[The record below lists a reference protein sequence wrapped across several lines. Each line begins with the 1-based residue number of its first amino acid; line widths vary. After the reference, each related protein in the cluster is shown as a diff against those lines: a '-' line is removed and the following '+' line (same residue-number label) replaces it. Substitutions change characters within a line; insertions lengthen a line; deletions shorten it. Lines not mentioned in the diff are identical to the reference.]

1 MGDNGDNHRIILR
14 RLLAPITSWYGWAG
28 ATIAL
33 GAAGGLV
40 FFYLDTIL
48 DSVQSAYF
56 SAESDVLTTFGLGV
70 IPLALWLVAFGWV
83 LRYRRRWF
91 RRANLWVGSMAL
103 VAGLIGA
110 LDFFEAES
118 GAFGEFTMKGEVS
131 LGGDVGAAVAGPV
144 AWLGVLRVVALL
156 FVGASIAMPA
166 LALDLAV
173 RARKLTVLT
182 YVFAIFATTNALATA
197 ARVRRLRLPHRWRWS
212 VPSRARVGEIS
223 HDQTPVSTASTPM
236 RSDSVSGGP
245 PQRADAELG
254 EISHDQTTVPTASTP
269 MRSDSVSGGPPQRA
283 EPARARGVGM
293 PHDQTPV
300 STASTPMRSDSV
312 SGGPPQRAEPA
323 RARGVGMP
331 HDQTPVSTASTP
343 MRSDSVSGG
352 PPQRAEPA
360 RACGVGMPH
369 DQTPVSTA
377 SAPEPSD
384 RIASMQPQLS
394 ASRSPTPLPEALR
407 PPALPSPSTRDEMLE
422 AEHGDGL
429 EESTEPEPFKVDDDE
444 SAVPSGPAKF
454 NKFWSSDRY
463 ERQGSDDEVP
473 ATAQLQVDAGKGDGK
488 GPILDGAVS
497 SWAKPP
503 TDMLIDAHEGGI
515 TQEEMAGTGETIKR
529 TLGEYGV
536 EVEIGQTRP
545 GPTVTLYGLVPGWV
559 RRFKQVKVTDEH
571 GNSKLDASGKPVVTR
586 VETKTRV
593 KVDSII
599 SREKDLALALKTPSI
614 RIETPVMGKSLV
626 GIEVPNPSSTLVTL
640 RRVMESTE
648 FRGLR
653 SSAKL
658 PMALGKGSGGE
669 TSVIDLAKMPHLLV
683 AGSTGSGKS
692 VFINAILSC
701 FLMEKTPA
709 ELRLLLIDPK
719 RVELTPY
726 NGIPHLLTPVVVET
740 DQVVALLK
748 GLIREMNGRYR
759 LMEEMG
765 VRNIEGYNNRTS
777 LQMPYLVVAVDELAD
792 LMMSASFDV
801 EQSLCRLAQL
811 GRATGIHLIVATQR
825 PSVDVVTGLIKANF
839 PSRVSFAVSSQID
852 SRTILDTAGAEK
864 LLGRGDMLY
873 QSVDASRPERIQ
885 GVFVSD
891 NEIDDLVKF
900 WRTTTWAPLPKV
912 SLHAVGDA
920 ENSEDD
926 DDGEEGMGSRDEML
940 DRAIDLA
947 QRHSKFS
954 TSLLQRRLRIG
965 YPRAARLMDQLE
977 DEGVVGPSDGSKSRD
992 VIISK
997 M

>member
-56 SAESDVLTTFGLGV
+56 SAESAVLTTFGLGV

-197 ARVRRLRLPHRWRWS
+197 ARVRRLRLPHRWRRS

-223 HDQTPVSTASTPM
+223 HDQT
-236 RSDSVSGGP
+236 
-245 PQRADAELG
+245 
-254 EISHDQTTVPTASTP
+254 TVP
-269 MRSDSVSGGPPQRA
+269 
-283 EPARARGVGM
+283 
-293 PHDQTPV
+293 
-300 STASTPMRSDSV
+300 
-312 SGGPPQRAEPA
+312 
-323 RARGVGMP
+323 
-331 HDQTPVSTASTP
+331 TASTP

-473 ATAQLQVDAGKGDGK
+473 ATDQLQVDAGKGDGK

-545 GPTVTLYGLVPGWV
+545 GPTVTLYGLIPGWV

>member
-1 MGDNGDNHRIILR
+1 MGDNGDNHRTILR

-56 SAESDVLTTFGLGV
+56 SAESAVLTTFGLGV

-110 LDFFEAES
+110 LDFFEAEI

-182 YVFAIFATTNALATA
+182 YGFAIFATTNALATA

-223 HDQTPVSTASTPM
+223 HDQTPV
-236 RSDSVSGGP
+236 
-245 PQRADAELG
+245 
-254 EISHDQTTVPTASTP
+254 PTASTP

-283 EPARARGVGM
+283 EPAPARGVGM

-300 STASTPMRSDSV
+300 STAS
-312 SGGPPQRAEPA
+312 AL
-323 RARGVGMP
+323 
-331 HDQTPVSTASTP
+331 
-343 MRSDSVSGG
+343 
-352 PPQRAEPA
+352 
-360 RACGVGMPH
+360 
-369 DQTPVSTA
+369 
-377 SAPEPSD
+377 EPSD

-394 ASRSPTPLPEALR
+394 ASQSPTPLPQAPR
-407 PPALPSPSTRDEMLE
+407 PPALPRPSTRDEMLE